1 MTNAVVPVANMTAAT
16 TVKECTYTTT
26 GMRTHKDDM
35 TDILSNDIYASNQSL
50 LIWIWIFYHLIS
62 SSPLPDTYCL
72 FMLSR

>member
-1 MTNAVVPVANMTAAT
+1 MTNAVAPVANMTAAT

-35 TDILSNDIYASNQSL
+35 TDILSNDIYASNHCLS
-50 LIWIWIFYHLIS
+50 IWIWIFHHLIL
-62 SSPLPDTYCL
+62 SPLIHIDF